1 MVSQNDSKT
10 GRIENN
16 IREGCAA
23 PLSIKVGAEVPIRNQ
38 ASVIMPQAV
47 TARSM
52 ISMTEKVPYRYVIS
66 CAVAISSSK

>member
-1 MVSQNDSKT
+1 MIVFLPRNK
-10 GRIENN
+10 IPENASAKSRDRKNPN
-16 IREGCAA
+16 IKREGFAA

-52 ISMTEKVPYRYVIS
+52 ISITEKVP
-66 CAVAISSSK
+66 